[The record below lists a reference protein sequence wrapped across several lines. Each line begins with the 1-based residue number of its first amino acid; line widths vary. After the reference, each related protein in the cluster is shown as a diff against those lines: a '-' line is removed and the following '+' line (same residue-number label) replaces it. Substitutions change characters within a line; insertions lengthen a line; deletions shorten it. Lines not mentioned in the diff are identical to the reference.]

1 VKDINTTSYLFPT
14 SISAT
19 NKLRRM
25 VAGRGLVNQPF
36 IGLGL
41 VLLFILQGLVFS
53 PVSFAQKLTPVK
65 QPSVVPN
72 AQGGAGK
79 TFQPTSRPITS
90 FSAVNVRRVAQQEAL
105 DPSALN
111 TPGEIRAIQEPR
123 GDRPFHG
130 GVPILNVGT
139 ESWVVNPG
147 VPQAP
152 APSATGTSPI
162 PTKTFKAEFLSA
174 TSIPPDTMGA
184 VGTTHIVTVSN
195 DRMRIQTRDGVEISR
210 MTLTSFW
217 AGVAIKGLAV
227 ASAFDPKVYFDR
239 FNGRFILISSGNGQN
254 ANSGALFAVSQTA
267 DPTGLWNRYSV
278 VADPASTAAGG
289 HWIDY
294 PTVGFSKNW
303 IVVNENVFNFGSA
316 GTGYYG
322 QQVYVL
328 DKQAAYNNT
337 LASISLFEAPFTAC
351 SASATPQSELGCGFT
366 MAPSINE
373 DNTTNVQYLVEDWDN
388 VAAQLRLS
396 KMSGTAAAPIL
407 TVGTQFPQS
416 TNSWASNAT
425 RIASSGGYAP
435 QRQQSANLV
444 SGTRI
449 MTNDS
454 RIQNAVYRGGS
465 LWCTHTVMLSTVPLA
480 AGTGTSA
487 ANPDN
492 HSGVQW
498 WQIDPTLE
506 TGLSTLPIQRAR
518 IEDPTAN
525 NCYNGAGGTVATAPC
540 NGTTL
545 NQFGQFYAFPNIS
558 VNQNNA
564 VLIGFTQ
571 FSALSYPSSGYAFR
585 SSSDPINTT
594 RDPVMYRPGQSNYN
608 IGAGSG
614 TARQN
619 RWGDYSA
626 AQTDPIDDT
635 SFWTVQEY
643 AGTNRNDFL
652 NPNYAGPWETWWAQ
666 INPANPAPSR
676 SGNLIISEFRL
687 RGPQG
692 VRDEYVELYN
702 PSSTPLIVNTTDN
715 SDGWA
720 LASNNG
726 ATTTGIAVIPNGTI
740 IPAKGHFLIADNPDN
755 TAGGNSA
762 LVYSLNSAPGSQV
775 RSADSDTGFS
785 VDIGDASGIAIFRT
799 SNSAN
804 FIAANLMDA
813 AGPSTLPVGSIFR
826 EGAGYNALPTTNLE
840 YTMFRNLISGSP
852 QDTNNNAADFVFAD
866 TSAAATTAGQRLGVP
881 GPINLGGPTN
891 QTGGIWANSVATC
904 VANTVSPNRVRDFT
918 PVTNGSLGTLAI
930 RRHFTNNIGKSVTKL
945 RFRIIDMTTTPVPAL
960 TADLRAISSTSV
972 VVINPCGANVTVQ
985 GTKLETPPAQGIGGG
1000 LNSTLAAGTVT
1011 LSAPLAPAATIDL
1024 QFLLGVNVGGN
1035 FRFYIIVEAN

>member
-1 VKDINTTSYLFPT
+1 MKDIKTTSHLFPT
-14 SISAT
+14 SISAK
-19 NKLRRM
+19 NRHRRIA
-25 VAGRGLVNQPF
+25 AGRGLMNHPF

-41 VLLFILQGLVFS
+41 VLLFILQSLVFS
-53 PVSFAQKLTPVK
+53 PVSFAQKLTAVK

-79 TFQPTSRPITS
+79 TFQPASRPITS
-90 FSAVNVRRVAQQEAL
+90 FSAVNVRRTAQQEAL

-139 ESWVVNPG
+139 ESSVVKAG

-174 TSIPPDTMGA
+174 TWIPPDTMGA
-184 VGTTHIVTVSN
+184 VGTTHVVTVSN
-195 DRMRIQTRDGVEISR
+195 DRMRIQTRDGAEISR

-217 AGVAIKGLAV
+217 AGVTIKGVA

-254 ANSGALFAVSQTA
+254 ANSGALFAVSQTS

-303 IVVNENVFNFGSA
+303 IVVNENVFNFGTA

-322 QQVYVL
+322 QQIYVL

-337 LASISLFEAPFTAC
+337 LGSISLFEAPFSAC
-351 SASATPQSELGCGFT
+351 TASATPESELGCGFT

-373 DNTTNVQYLVEDWDN
+373 DNTTNVQYLVEDWN
-388 VAAQLRLS
+388 SVAAQLRLS

-416 TNSWASNAT
+416 TNSWAFSAA

-465 LWCTHTVMLSTVPLA
+465 LWCAHTVMLSTVPLA
-480 AGTGTSA
+480 AGVNVSTT
-487 ANPDN
+487 NPDN

-498 WQIDPTLE
+498 WQIDPTIE

-525 NCYNGAGGTVATAPC
+525 NCYNGAGGTVATPPC

-558 VNQNNA
+558 VNQNYD

-585 SSSDPINTT
+585 ASADPINTT

-652 NPNYAGPWETWWAQ
+652 NPSYAGPWETWWAQ
-666 INPANPAPSR
+666 INPGNPAPSR

-687 RGPQG
+687 RGTQG

-702 PSSTPLIVNTTDN
+702 PSNTPLIVNTTDN

-726 ATTTGIAVIPNGTI
+726 VTTTGIAVIPNGTI

-755 TAGGNSA
+755 TAGGTSA

-785 VDIGDASGIAIFRT
+785 VDIGDTSGIAIFRT

-804 FIAANLMDA
+804 FIAANVMDA
-813 AGPSTLPVGSIFR
+813 AGPSTLPGGSIFR
-826 EGAGYNALPTTNLE
+826 EGTGYNALPTTNLE
-840 YTMFRNLISGSP
+840 YTMFRNLITGSP

-866 TSAAATTAGQRLGVP
+866 TSATSTTAGQRLGVP

-891 QTGGIWANSVATC
+891 QTGGIWANSIATC
-904 VANTVSPNRVRDFT
+904 VSNTVSPNRVRDFT
-918 PVTNGSLGTLAI
+918 PVTNGSLGTLTI
-930 RRHFTNNIGKSVTKL
+930 RRHFTNNIGTSVTKL
-945 RFRIIDMTTTPVPAL
+945 RFRIVDMTTTPVPAL

-985 GTKLETPPAQGIGGG
+985 GTTLETPPAQGIGGG

-1011 LSAPLAPAATIDL
+1011 LSAPLASGATIDL
-1024 QFLLGVNVGGN
+1024 QFLLGVNAGGN